1 MTRWERGRTLRRG
14 KGSTPQTVGDVG
26 RTMESLYAS
35 GIVVASAIAAA
46 VALVLALTGSPS
58 PGLVFDASGGSVVSV
73 DPGGFAWRSGIRP
86 GQRIVALS
94 ASDEEGGWSIDT
106 VDGNGQPRAT
116 VRGAMDTLRL
126 STPLAA
132 AALVFGLLGLVAVP
146 TRRRRSEVLAG
157 LSLATAS
164 LPLWLAGDPVL
175 ATLVGILGPIAL
187 TVWARR
193 WLERYSLVVTL
204 LGAGV
209 VALSIAYALARSQG
223 NALAGDLDGLR
234 LATTMALAAGVL
246 IASRER
252 RGVRFA
258 GLATRPRVVDA
269 VFGVALVAAA
279 IVAAN
284 ALPLP
289 VQFVMAAAGIAVLA
303 YLGVRS
309 RVAAMIDRVLLA
321 DVRERAAVRGADE
334 ERARVSRDLHDDPLQ
349 ALAGVIH
356 RLERQPDTAAEREAL
371 RLVAAQLRDIATE
384 LHPPVLDDLGLVSAI
399 EGLRPTTDTPIV
411 VDISLTNR
419 GYERT
424 ERPPADIEVVLYRI
438 VAEAVA
444 NAIAHSGCRTIRIE
458 GRVRPDHVAI
468 DVIDDG
474 RGVTDREIEASMR
487 GGHIGVAS
495 MRRRADAIDARLTL
509 RGTPGSGTTV
519 TVRWQA

>member
-1 MTRWERGRTLRRG
+1 MKRWERGRTLLGG
-14 KGSTPQTVGDVG
+14 KGSTPQTEGDVG
-26 RTMESLYAS
+26 RTMGSVYVGA
-35 GIVVASAIAAA
+35 IAFASATIGAM
-46 VALVLALTGSPS
+46 ALVLALTGSPLS
-58 PGLVFDASGGSVVSV
+58 GLVLDASAGSVVSV

-106 VDGNGQPRAT
+106 VDGNGQRRAT
-116 VRGAMDTLRL
+116 VRGATDTLRL

-132 AALVFGLLGLVAVP
+132 TAAVLGLLALVAVP
-146 TRRRRSEVLAG
+146 TRRRSAELLAG

-209 VALSIAYALARSQG
+209 VALSIAYALARSQW
-223 NALAGDLDGLR
+223 NPLAGDFDGLR
-234 LATTMALAAGVL
+234 IAATMALAAGVL
-246 IASRER
+246 MASRER
-252 RGVRFA
+252 RVARFA
-258 GLATRPRVVDA
+258 GLATRPRVADA

-399 EGLRPTTDTPIV
+399 EGLRPTDTALAF
-411 VDISLTNR
+411 DISLSNG

-424 ERPPADIEVVLYRI
+424 ERPPAYIEVVLYRI

-474 RGVTDREIEASMR
+474 RGVTDREIETAMR

-519 TVRWQA
+519 SVRWQA

>member
-1 MTRWERGRTLRRG
+1 MKRWERGRTLRGG
-14 KGSTPQTVGDVG
+14 KGSTPQTAGDV
-26 RTMESLYAS
+26 RRIVASLYAS
-35 GIVVASAIAAA
+35 GIVVVSAIAAA

-106 VDGNGQPRAT
+106 VDGNGQRRAT
-116 VRGAMDTLRL
+116 VRGATDTLRL

-209 VALSIAYALARSQG
+209 VALSIAYALARSQW
-223 NALAGDLDGLR
+223 NPLAGDFDGLR
-234 LATTMALAAGVL
+234 IAATMALAAGVL
-246 IASRER
+246 MASRER
-252 RGVRFA
+252 PGVRFA

-309 RVAAMIDRVLLA
+309 RVAAMVDRVLLA
-321 DVRERAAVRGADE
+321 DVRERAAVHGADE
-334 ERARVSRDLHDDPLQ
+334 ERARLSHDLHDDPLQ
-349 ALAGVIH
+349 ALAGVIR
-356 RLERQPDTAAEREAL
+356 RLEHQPDTAAEREAL
-371 RLVAAQLRDIATE
+371 RMVAAQLRDIATE

-399 EGLRPTTDTPIV
+399 EGLRPTDTAIA

-419 GYERT
+419 GYVRT

-444 NAIAHSGCRTIRIE
+444 NAIAHSGCRTIRIDGE
-458 GRVRPDHVAI
+458 VRRDHVAI
-468 DVIDDG
+468 DVVDDG
-474 RGVTDREIEASMR
+474 RGVTDREIETAMR

-519 TVRWQA
+519 SVRWQA